1 MTLMTQSTREYIT
14 IVSGLPRSG
23 TSMMMAMLEATGFE
37 ILADGIRTAD
47 EDNPK
52 GYYEF
57 ERIKQIKTDKAWL
70 PDAKGKVVKGI
81 SQLLLDLPPD
91 YHYKVVFMRRDL
103 NEVLASQKKMLIRRG
118 TLKEGVAD
126 AEMRA
131 LFLKHLD
138 HVTDW
143 LRQQKNFDVLYVNYN
158 KLLTE
163 PDPDIVR
170 LNEFFGGTLDTQ
182 AMRVVID
189 ANLYRNRRP
198 STQP

>member
-1 MTLMTQSTREYIT
+1 MTQSTQEYIT

>member
-1 MTLMTQSTREYIT
+1 MTPSTREYIT

-23 TSMMMAMLEATGFE
+23 TSMMMAMLEATGCE

-57 ERIKQIKTDKAWL
+57 ERIKQVKTDKAWL

-91 YHYKVVFMRRDL
+91 YRYKVVFMRRDL

-118 TLKEGVAD
+118 TLKEGVTD
-126 AEMRA
+126 GEMRA

-158 KLLTE
+158 RLLTD
-163 PDPDIVR
+163 PDPDIAR
-170 LNEFFGGTLDTQ
+170 LNEFFGSDLDTH
-182 AMRVVID
+182 AMRAVID
-189 ANLYRNRRP
+189 ANLYRNREP
-198 STQP
+198 ST

>member
-1 MTLMTQSTREYIT
+1 MTPMTPSNREYIT

-91 YHYKVVFMRRDL
+91 YRYKVVFMRRDL

-118 TLKEGVAD
+118 TLKEGVTD

-158 KLLTE
+158 RLLTD
-163 PDPDIVR
+163 PDPDIAR
-170 LNEFFGGTLDTQ
+170 LNEFFGGTLDTR
-182 AMRVVID
+182 AMRAVID
-189 ANLYRNRRP
+189 ANLYRNRGP
-198 STQP
+198 ST

>member
-1 MTLMTQSTREYIT
+1 MTQSTREYVT

-57 ERIKQIKTDKAWL
+57 ERIKQIKRDKAWL

-81 SQLLLDLPPD
+81 SQVLLDLPPD

-103 NEVLASQKKMLIRRG
+103 NEVLASQKKMLVRRG
-118 TLKEGVAD
+118 TLKEGVTD
-126 AEMRA
+126 AEMRT
-131 LFLKHLD
+131 LFLKHLE

-143 LRQQKNFDVLYVNYN
+143 LRQQKDFDVLYVNYN
-158 KLLTE
+158 KLLTDPE
-163 PDPDIVR
+163 PDIVR
-170 LNEFFGGTLDTQ
+170 LNEFFGGTLDTR
-182 AMRVVID
+182 AMRAVID
-189 ANLYRNRRP
+189 ANLYRNRGP
-198 STQP
+198 ST

>member
-1 MTLMTQSTREYIT
+1 MTQSERDYIT

-23 TSMMMAMLEATGFE
+23 TSMMMAMLEAAGFP
-37 ILADGIRTAD
+37 ILADGIRVAD

-70 PDAKGKVVKGI
+70 PEARGKVVKGI

-91 YHYKVVFMRRDL
+91 FHYKVVFMRRDL
-103 NEVLASQKKMLIRRG
+103 DEVLASQKKMLIRRG
-118 TLKEGVAD
+118 TFKEGVTD

-131 LFLKHLD
+131 LFLKHLE

-158 KLLTE
+158 RLLTD
-163 PDPDIVR
+163 PDPDIAR
-170 LNEFFGGTLDTQ
+170 LNEFFGNTLDTQ
-182 AMRVVID
+182 ALRGVID
-189 ANLYRNRRP
+189 ANLYRNRGPATRN
-198 STQP
+198 

>member
-1 MTLMTQSTREYIT
+1 MTLMTQSTQEYIT

>member
-1 MTLMTQSTREYIT
+1 MTQPAGEFVT

-23 TSMMMAMLEATGFE
+23 TSMMMAMLEAARFD
-37 ILADGIRTAD
+37 LLVDGVRTAD

-81 SQLLLDLPPD
+81 SQLLLDLPPE
-91 YHYKVVFMRRDL
+91 YRYKVVFMRRDL

-118 TLKEGVAD
+118 TMKEGVTD
-126 AEMRA
+126 TEMRS
-131 LFLKHLD
+131 LFLKHLE

-143 LRQQKNFDVLYVNYN
+143 LREQKNFDVLYVNYN
-158 KLLTE
+158 RLLTD
-163 PDPDIVR
+163 PDPDIDR
-170 LNEFFGGTLDTQ
+170 LNEFFGGHLDTQ
-182 AMRVVID
+182 AMRSVID
-189 ANLYRNRRP
+189 AQLYRNRA
-198 STQP
+198 

>member
-1 MTLMTQSTREYIT
+1 
-14 IVSGLPRSG
+14 
-23 TSMMMAMLEATGFE
+23 
-37 ILADGIRTAD
+37 
-47 EDNPK
+47 
-52 GYYEF
+52 
-57 ERIKQIKTDKAWL
+57 
-70 PDAKGKVVKGI
+70 VVKGI